1 MDNCLVY
8 LSDGKELLVKGKDVY
23 WSWFESEKTITF
35 YATDPKDEIR
45 DDIRVAEFCKACVL
59 AIVYIDMEE

>member
-35 YATDPKDEIR
+35 YATDPNDESG

-59 AIVYIDMEE
+59 AIVYIDIED